1 MKFRT
6 ILFALVLGVAGASY
20 AQDTLT
26 MERHYKQGDVDNYTM
41 TLNMNS
47 SMGAMKISADIAQTV
62 KKVYDNGDADV
73 ETATTNM
80 AIDMAGRTMN
90 PPASPPTTLKM
101 NKFGAPAGKMNTK
114 GFNPSQLA
122 NFLGEKPFKVGDTVP
137 IDQVDKDNPKNHV
150 KGTVKLVS
158 IVNGQA
164 QLETHMDFWTA
175 DAESDKPMH
184 ADGNIWVDTASHKM
198 LKMVAT
204 MKDLPMGKGGGMTIS
219 SAEITMVR
227 K

>member
-6 ILFALVLGVAGASY
+6 ILFALALGVAGAAY
-20 AQDTLT
+20 GQDTLT
-26 MERHYKQGDVDNYTM
+26 MERQYKAGDVDHYSM

-62 KKVYDNGDADV
+62 KKVYDNGDADI
-73 ETATTNM
+73 ETATSNM
-80 AIDMAGRTMN
+80 SIDMAGRTMN
-90 PPASPPTTLKM
+90 PPPNPPTTLKM
-101 NKFGAPAGKMNTK
+101 NKFGAPAGQMNSK
-114 GFNPSQLA
+114 GFNPSQIA
-122 NFLGEKPFKVGDTVP
+122 NFLGDKPLTVGQTIT
-137 IDQVDKDNPKNHV
+137 IDQADKDNPKNHV

-158 IVNGQA
+158 FANGQG

-175 DAESDKPMH
+175 DSDSDKPMH
-184 ADGNIWVDTASHKM
+184 ADANIWVDATSHKM
-198 LKMVAT
+198 MKLVAT
-204 MKDLPMGKGGGMTIS
+204 MKDLPMGKAGGMTIS